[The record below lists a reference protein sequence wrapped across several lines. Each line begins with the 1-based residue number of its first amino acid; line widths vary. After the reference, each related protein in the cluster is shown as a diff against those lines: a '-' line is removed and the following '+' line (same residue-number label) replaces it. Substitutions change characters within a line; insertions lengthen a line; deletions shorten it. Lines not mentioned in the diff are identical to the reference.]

1 MGFQHLTEEQRAASR
16 AKSAATRKANR
27 EARAKAPEEEVEIS
41 EPVVIRA
48 PVAEE
53 DDFLDGL
60 LTDEEKAEIEAHAR
74 KRARDDQKKA
84 ARTAYAKEMLD
95 QARREIGEMPADE
108 DFRKKMEE
116 VVTIYVDM
124 PRLRRP
130 MGGEHP
136 PEPIIIDQVHYVS
149 GRTYNMPRGRAVF
162 VQWLMDQNRQHVAK
176 LDGRPRSYY
185 DPLIHQ
191 MVHQGGVAQGGS
203 SGPGFD
209 SLHRRPA

>member
-27 EARAKAPEEEVEIS
+27 EAKVAAPVDEVEIS
-41 EPVVIRA
+41 EPDIIRA
-48 PVAEE
+48 PETEE
-53 DDFLDGL
+53 NDYLDGL
-60 LTDEEKAEIEAHAR
+60 LTNEEKAEIASHAR

-84 ARTAYAKEMLD
+84 ARTAYAKEMFD
-95 QARREIGEMPADE
+95 QARRDLGEMPADE
-108 DFRKKMEE
+108 DFRKRNEE
-116 VVTIYVDM
+116 IVTLYIDM

-130 MGGEHP
+130 MGGEHA
-136 PEPIIIDQVHYVS
+136 PEPIIIDQIHYRS
-149 GRTYNMPRGRAVF
+149 GHTYNMPRGRATY

-176 LDGRPRSYY
+176 LDGRSRSYY

-191 MVHQGGVAQGGS
+191 MVHQGGIASGGGG
-203 SGPGFD
+203 GPGFD